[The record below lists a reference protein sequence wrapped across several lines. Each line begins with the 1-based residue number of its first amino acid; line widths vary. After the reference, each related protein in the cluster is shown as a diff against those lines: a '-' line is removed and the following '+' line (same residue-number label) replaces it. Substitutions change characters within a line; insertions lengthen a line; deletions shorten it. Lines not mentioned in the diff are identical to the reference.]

1 LYESAIHFAPKCNS
15 KVTPAFATLPKSEFR
30 PERTANIHE
39 IAADLFWHSIIV
51 REKRGDLASD
61 ASFAQT
67 RNDMIEKN
75 KTTAVA
81 EDSKSLYELKNTKGM
96 VVGKDRIE
104 RFQTAFR
111 GEVIQPTDFGYER
124 ARKIWNAS
132 IDRHPGIIAR
142 CSGVADVVAA
152 VNFARENELLV
163 AVRGGGHNVSGKAL
177 CDDGIVIDLSGMKGV
192 HVDAKNHS
200 ARVQGGATL
209 RDVDR
214 ETHVFGLAVP
224 AGVISKTGIAGLAL
238 GGGVGWLVRK
248 YGLTCDNV
256 LSFDIVTADGSPRVA
271 SANENEDLFWAL
283 RGGGGNFGV
292 VTSFEFRVHPVST
305 VLGGLVIYPRE
316 RAVEVLRFY
325 RDFTQSA
332 PEELTAYCALMHT
345 PDGIPAVAVIA
356 CYCGDLTEGEKVFKP
371 LRALGS
377 PMLDE
382 IQPMPFPQMQTLLDP
397 AFPDGNQNYWKST
410 FLRELSDDAIAV
422 LVEHANRATSPLSG
436 VTIEFYGGAASRVGV
451 SETAFAQRQAQYD
464 LPILAQWVDPGES
477 QRHIGW
483 ARGLADSMRPFSSG
497 AYFLNFLGEEGEDTI
512 KAAYGPNYER
522 LMAIKKKY
530 DPKNFFCMNQNIKP
544 GV

>member
-1 LYESAIHFAPKCNS
+1 M
-15 KVTPAFATLPKSEFR
+15 R
-30 PERTANIHE
+30 
-39 IAADLFWHSIIV
+39 
-51 REKRGDLASD
+51 
-61 ASFAQT
+61 
-67 RNDMIEKN
+67 
-75 KTTAVA
+75 
-81 EDSKSLYELKNTKGM
+81 ELKNTKGM
-96 VVGKDRIE
+96 AVGHDRIE
-104 RFQTAFR
+104 RFQAAFR
-111 GEVIQPTDFGYER
+111 GEVIQPGDSGYET

-132 IDRHPGIIAR
+132 IDKHPGIIAR
-142 CSGVADVVAA
+142 CAGVADVVAA

-163 AVRGGGHNVSGKAL
+163 AVRGGGHNVSGRAL
-177 CDDGIVIDLSGMKGV
+177 CDDGIVIDLSGMKGI

-200 ARVQGGATL
+200 ARVQAGATL
-209 RDVDR
+209 SDLDR

-248 YGLTCDNV
+248 YGLSCDNV
-256 LSFDIVTADGSPRVA
+256 LSFDIVTADGNPRVA

-305 VLGGLVIYPRE
+305 VLGGLVIYPRD

-371 LRALGS
+371 LRAFGS

-382 IQPMPFPQMQTLLDP
+382 IQPMPFPQMQTLLDA

-422 LVEHANRATSPLSG
+422 LVEHANR
-436 VTIEFYGGAASRVGV
+436 V
-451 SETAFAQRQAQYD
+451 
-464 LPILAQWVDPGES
+464 
-477 QRHIGW
+477 
-483 ARGLADSMRPFSSG
+483 
-497 AYFLNFLGEEGEDTI
+497 
-512 KAAYGPNYER
+512 
-522 LMAIKKKY
+522 
-530 DPKNFFCMNQNIKP
+530 
-544 GV
+544 